1 MAARKEEFSFF
12 ENVFEVVK
20 LIPRGRV
27 TSYGA
32 IAAYLGAKG
41 SARMVGWALISS
53 HQQNINVP
61 AYRVVN
67 RNGLLTG
74 KQHFESPTAM
84 QECLEQEG
92 IRVVNDQVQD
102 FARLVWDPARELL

>member
-53 HQQNINVP
+53 HQQNIQVP

-67 RNGLLTG
+67 RNGLLSG
-74 KQHFESPTAM
+74 KNHFPGTFAM
-84 QECLEQEG
+84 QRMLEEEG
-92 IRVVNDQVQD
+92 VEVEEDQVVH
-102 FARLVWDPARELL
+102 FKTLFWDPAREL